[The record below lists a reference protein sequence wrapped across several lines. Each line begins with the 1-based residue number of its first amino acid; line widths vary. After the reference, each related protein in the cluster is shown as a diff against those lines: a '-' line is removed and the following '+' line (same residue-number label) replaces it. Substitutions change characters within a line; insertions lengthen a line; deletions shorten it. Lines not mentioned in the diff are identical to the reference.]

1 MHRLRVIAGP
11 NGSGKTTLTKDLKE
25 NYELNFG
32 YYINADD
39 IERILKHNNKISFKR
54 YNLKIKED
62 SYKSF
67 FSNHPLSK
75 FCSNISFTIKRNTLY
90 LHNGLDSFSYFTA
103 ILADFIRHQIVQS
116 QQTFTFETV
125 MSGKDKLLFL
135 QKAKENKYRI
145 YLYFICTDNVLI
157 NKDRVADRVE
167 KGGHAVP
174 DDKIEKRYEAS
185 LDNLLDVI
193 KLSNRAYLFD
203 NSGTT
208 HRLVA
213 EVTEGKKI
221 IFDQTYTP
229 GWFIQYVT
237 NKIK

>member
-1 MHRLRVIAGP
+1 MHRLRPIAGP

-25 NYELNFG
+25 NYNLNFG

-39 IERILKHNNKISFKR
+39 IEKLLKQNNKISFVR

-67 FSNHPLSK
+67 FDNHLLSK
-75 FCSNISFTIKRNTLY
+75 LCSNVSFKIKRNTLY
-90 LHNGLDSFSYFTA
+90 LDNGLSSFSYFTA
-103 ILADFIRHQIVQS
+103 ILADFIRYQIVQS
-116 QQTFTFETV
+116 HQTFTFETV

-135 QKAKENKYRI
+135 QKAKENNYRI

-167 KGGHAVP
+167 KGGHPVP
-174 DDKIEKRYEAS
+174 YDKIEKRYKAS
-185 LDNLLDVI
+185 LNNLLDAI

-203 NSGTT
+203 NSDTT
-208 HRLVA
+208 HKLVA
-213 EVTEGKKI
+213 EITEGGEI
-221 IFDQTYTP
+221 IFDETYTP
-229 GWFIQYVT
+229 NWFLKYVL
-237 NKIK
+237 NKIS